1 MRKLTI
7 VFHHAGGGHQSAADA
22 LKATLAGQEHPW
34 DVSLLD
40 IQELLDPLD
49 LLRRATGLRIQDT
62 YNLILRKGW
71 TRFTPQLLVILQGT
85 IRLYHS
91 PIVRALR
98 AYWAQH
104 PADLVLSVIPH
115 FNREIAESLRPV
127 GIRTPREIPIWPSQ
141 AGRDALKAQPSAA
154 KAASMAGAN
163 GTAEAVPYPK
173 LSGNEPNQRILNSR
187 TLGTETA
194 ITKPPFVTLITD
206 LADYPPHF
214 WIEPESEYIIVGSE
228 RARQQALTIGHPA
241 DHIFQTSGMILKP
254 RFYEKT
260 TVDRVAERTRLGLE
274 PDCPTGIVLFG
285 GYGSKVMVDITR
297 KLNEAGGGVQIILI
311 CGHNQKLA
319 AELKNLR
326 TRKPV
331 LVVGFAQNVEYYMAL
346 ADFFIGKPGP
356 GSISEA
362 LQFHLPVIVE
372 CNSKTLP
379 QERYNAEWVTEK
391 GFGIVVP
398 SFKNIAPAVQRLL
411 ESATFNA
418 FRMKANEYSN
428 RALFEVPIILEECAP
443 HTAATIQPQAAVLI

>member
-1 MRKLTI
+1 LRKLTI

-22 LKATLAGQEHPW
+22 LKATLARQEHPW

-71 TRFTPQLLVILQGT
+71 TRFTPQLLLLLQGT

-91 PIVRALR
+91 AIVKALR

-104 PADLVLSVIPH
+104 PADLALSVIPH
-115 FNREIAESLRPV
+115 FNRAIAQSLRSN
-127 GIRTPREIPIWPSQ
+127 G
-141 AGRDALKAQPSAA
+141 AGNTHTFA
-154 KAASMAGAN
+154 KNAN
-163 GTAEAVPYPK
+163 VWGT
-173 LSGNEPNQRILNSR
+173 
-187 TLGTETA
+187 
-194 ITKPPFVTLITD
+194 PPFVTLITD

-214 WIEPESEYIIVGSE
+214 WIEPESEYIIVGTE
-228 RARQQALTIGHPA
+228 RARQQALTMGHAA

-260 TVDRVAERTRLGLE
+260 TVDRAAERKRLGLE
-274 PDCPTGIVLFG
+274 PDCPTGVVLFG
-285 GYGSKVMVDITR
+285 GHGSKVMVDITR
-297 KLNEAGGGVQIILI
+297 KLNEAGSGVQLILI
-311 CGHNQKLA
+311 CGHNDKLA
-319 AELKNLR
+319 AELKNLP
-326 TRKPV
+326 TRKPIA
-331 LVVGFAQNVEYYMAL
+331 VVGFAQNVEYYMAL

-372 CNSKTLP
+372 CNSRTLP

-391 GFGIVVP
+391 GYGIVVP
-398 SFKNIAPAVQRLL
+398 SFKTIAPAVQRLL
-411 ESATFNA
+411 QSATFNE
-418 FRMKANEYSN
+418 FRLKANEYSN
-428 RALFEVPIILEECAP
+428 RVLFEVPLILEQCAT
-443 HTAATIQPQAAVLI
+443 HTAAPTQSQAAV